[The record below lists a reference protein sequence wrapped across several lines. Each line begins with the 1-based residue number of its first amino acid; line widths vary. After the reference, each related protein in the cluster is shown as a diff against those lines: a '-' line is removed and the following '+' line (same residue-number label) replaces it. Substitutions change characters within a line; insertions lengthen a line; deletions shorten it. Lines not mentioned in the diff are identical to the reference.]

1 MDFETLDVLYRSRI
15 TLLKILKARG
25 YDTTPY
31 ERFGPVEIKAMAAG
45 AASASGVS
53 FRMNLERP
61 AEAAVAGIT
70 RCRVEYTLNRV
81 KNRLASY
88 VAELTD
94 EMDGTNRSIDFK
106 VSELIVV
113 TIEPVVEAFHAIS
126 LNYLTIA
133 EDKCRIS
140 FFQAHTIVNNPTEHI
155 LVPKHEYVP
164 VDQHAELLKELRV
177 NSKSQL
183 PIIRYHEDMQA
194 RVMALIPGDIVKI
207 TRPSPSS
214 GVYTVYRV
222 CLPP

>member
-1 MDFETLDVLYRSRI
+1 
-15 TLLKILKARG
+15 
-25 YDTTPY
+25 
-31 ERFGPVEIKAMAAG
+31 
-45 AASASGVS
+45 
-53 FRMNLERP
+53 
-61 AEAAVAGIT
+61 
-70 RCRVEYTLNRV
+70 
-81 KNRLASY
+81 
-88 VAELTD
+88 
-94 EMDGTNRSIDFK
+94 MDGTNKSIDFK

-126 LNYLTIA
+126 LNYLTMA

>member
-1 MDFETLDVLYRSRI
+1 MDFDTLDVLYRSRI
-15 TLLKILKARG
+15 TLLKVLKARG
-25 YDTTPY
+25 YDTAAY
-31 ERFGPVEIKAMAAG
+31 EVFGPFEIKAMAAG
-45 AASASGVS
+45 AAATSGPS

-81 KNRLASY
+81 KNRLATY

-94 EMDGTNRSIDFK
+94 EMDGANRSIDFK
-106 VSELIVV
+106 TTELIVI
-113 TIEPVVEAFHAIS
+113 TIEPIVEAFHTIS

-133 EDKCRIS
+133 EDKWRIS
-140 FFQAHTIVNNPTEHI
+140 FFQAHTIVNNPREHV

-164 VDQHAELLKELRV
+164 VEEHAELLKSLRA

-194 RVMALIPGDIVKI
+194 RIMGLIPGDIVKI

-214 GVYTVYRV
+214 GVYSIYRV
-222 CLPP
+222 CLP